1 MSSVKVASALV
12 FLAVLTACGSGKS
25 SAGAT
30 AQAGGAA
37 PMGVATPDCHGETP
51 VWAIERVKVYLLP
64 DDPHFGRTKHGAYMC
79 LSDAESQ
86 GYRHARGPLL
96 HNRQHHRLFSQ

>member
-1 MSSVKVASALV
+1 MNSLKIASALAL
-12 FLAVLTACGSGKS
+12 LAVLTACGSGKS

-30 AQAGGAA
+30 GQPAGGA
-37 PMGVATPDCHGETP
+37 PLGVATPDCHGETP
-51 VWAIERVKVYLLP
+51 VWALQRVKVFLLP
-64 DDPHFGRTKHGAYMC
+64 DDPHFGRTKHGEFMC

-86 GYRHARGPLL
+86 GYRHARGPLH